1 MQVPTIF
8 LCLCWCV
15 QRGCRSWPWAPIK
28 IGMGFMTLL
37 YEWGL
42 VWSNIEDLHS
52 CGLSC
57 SWFCIFYVVWFIH
70 IFSLGVK
77 LWIQLVLHD
86 TYNMELTTCWF
97 SKVFKNG
104 EWLINAID
112 SYISFI
118 YHQVSNQAFH
128 QRCFFH
134 LQVSIGYSS
143 YVSLLIY
150 VFGCGSNR

>member
-1 MQVPTIF
+1 MSICVDFKDVKGFEFWQSSLSMQVPTIF
-8 LCLCWCV
+8 LCLCWWV

-52 CGLSC
+52 CGLWC

-97 SKVFKNG
+97 PKVLKMVNG
-104 EWLINAID
+104 
-112 SYISFI
+112 
-118 YHQVSNQAFH
+118 
-128 QRCFFH
+128 
-134 LQVSIGYSS
+134 
-143 YVSLLIY
+143 LLML
-150 VFGCGSNR
+150 